1 LNEDGSQNSPS
12 NPAAAGSIVVF
23 YVTGAGESNPPGVD
37 GQVSQAPFPKPLAP
51 VTVSIAGMD
60 AEVLSVGGA
69 PGSVAGLVRVCVRV
83 PYGAPSGDAVSLD
96 MSVGGIGSQPS
107 VTLAVR

>member
-1 LNEDGSQNSPS
+1 MDRSRKRHFQSRWLR
-12 NPAAAGSIVVF
+12 
-23 YVTGAGESNPPGVD
+23 
-37 GQVSQAPFPKPLAP
+37 

-83 PYGAPSGDAVSLD
+83 PDGAPSGDAVSLD